1 MSGMKPTVSVSVRIF
16 EPVAVLCLIQ
26 MTFLF
31 ELEKKSYKLS
41 LSLSLSYKL
50 RC

>member
-1 MSGMKPTVSVSVRIF
+1 MNGTKLTAPVLVRIF

-31 ELEKKSYKLS
+31 ELEKK
-41 LSLSLSYKL
+41 
-50 RC
+50 